1 MSDENERL
9 RALRMKW
16 VFEDYPELAKA
27 FRKADYWV
35 RPDGSVQMQCHVDD
49 LATLQ
54 PALRAYVKAQGVPLE
69 ELPAD
74 APRPPRPTGPALT
87 MHEAGRVSRANAGME

>member
-27 FRKADYWV
+27 FREADYWV

-49 LATLQ
+49 LAAMQ
-54 PALRAYVKAQGVPLE
+54 PALRAYVKARGVQLE
-69 ELPAD
+69 ELPID
-74 APRPPRPTGPALT
+74 APRPPRPTKPALT
-87 MHEAGRVSRANAGME
+87 LHEAGRVSRANAGVD